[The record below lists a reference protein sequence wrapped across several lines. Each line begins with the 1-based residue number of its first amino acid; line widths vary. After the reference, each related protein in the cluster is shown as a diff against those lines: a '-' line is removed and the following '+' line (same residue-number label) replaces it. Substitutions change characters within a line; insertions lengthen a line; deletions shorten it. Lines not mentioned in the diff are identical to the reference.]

1 MVALK
6 ATRSE
11 PIIKESILESGE
23 GSEAEASIMKVLDKL
38 YPLGIICGRILTI
51 QACFGF
57 IGDSVL
63 NEAVRRLVR
72 FHLRCDIELACWVCE
87 VNSVLGRITKC
98 LQRCIL
104 VVWV

>member
-1 MVALK
+1 MV
-6 ATRSE
+6 
-11 PIIKESILESGE
+11 KECILESAQGPVAKA
-23 GSEAEASIMKVLDKL
+23 GIMKVLDKL
-38 YPLGIICGRILTI
+38 YPLGIICGRILAI